1 MTDKWEDREET
12 EAGQPDEVHSQWARS
27 VLLPKSRA
35 VVNEETQAA
44 GVMEVSREIIF

>member
-12 EAGQPDEVHSQWARS
+12 EAGQPDEVHSLWARS